1 MLSLQPSMIAEADV
15 ISLTNERFP
24 KTGNGNAAVTPL
36 EKGGSER
43 KFYRIRFGDESMIFV
58 KYSGHKEENR
68 HYVDIARFLNGA
80 GVPVPEIHHHDSE
93 EGLIWMQ
100 DLGEQDLWSFRNASW
115 TPRRALYEST
125 LEGVLRMHAQAT
137 KLANGAD
144 LRLERVFDTDLYLWE
159 QGYFFENCL
168 GNYFQTPESE
178 LVELAALPAL
188 RGSAE
193 SLAARPRVLVHRDF
207 QSQNV
212 MINEGAAWLIDF
224 QGMRYGLAQYD
235 LASLLYDPY
244 VALTSDERCE
254 LLAFYKKRLEQ
265 NGTPV
270 DSDFDEIFRWCALQ
284 RLMQALGAYGF
295 LGLKKNRPDFL
306 AHTPV
311 ALRSL
316 LEVASALDGLA
327 PLVKK
332 LNSLS

>member
-1 MLSLQPSMIAEADV
+1 MIAEADV

-80 GVPVPEIHHHDSE
+80 GVPVPEIYHHDAA

-100 DLGEQDLWSFRNASW
+100 DLGEQDLWSFRKSDW

-125 LEGVLRMHAQAT
+125 LDGVLRMHTQAT
-137 KLANGAD
+137 ELASGAD
-144 LRLERVFDTDLYLWE
+144 LHLERVFDADLYLWE
-159 QGYFFENCL
+159 QGYFFENCR
-168 GNYFQTPESE
+168 GHYFPTP
-178 LVELAALPAL
+178 VAELAELSALPAL
-188 RGSAE
+188 RGAAE
-193 SLAARPRVLVHRDF
+193 ALAARPRVLVHRDF

-212 MINEGAAWLIDF
+212 MIHEGAAWLIDF

-254 LLAFYKKRLEQ
+254 LLAFYKNRLKQ
-265 NGTPV
+265 QGIPV
-270 DSDFDEIFRWCALQ
+270 DSNFDEIFRWCALQ

-316 LEVASALDGLA
+316 LQVASTLDGLG

-332 LNSLS
+332 LNALV

>member
-1 MLSLQPSMIAEADV
+1 MIAEADV

-43 KFYRIRFGDESMIFV
+43 KFYRIRFGDDSMIFV

-80 GVPVPEIHHHDSE
+80 GVPVPEIHHHDPE

-125 LEGVLRMHAQAT
+125 LDGVLRMHTQAT
-137 KLANGAD
+137 DLAAGAD
-144 LRLERVFDTDLYLWE
+144 LRLERVFDADLYLWE

-178 LVELAALPAL
+178 LTELAALPAL
-188 RGSAE
+188 REATTA
-193 SLAARPRVLVHRDF
+193 LAARPRMLVHRDF

-212 MINEGAAWLIDF
+212 MIHEGAAWLIDF

>member
-1 MLSLQPSMIAEADV
+1 MIAEADV
-15 ISLTNERFP
+15 IFLTNERFP

-144 LRLERVFDTDLYLWE
+144 LRLERVFDADLYLWE

-178 LVELAALPAL
+178 LTELAALPAL
-188 RGSAE
+188 REATTA
-193 SLAARPRVLVHRDF
+193 LAARPRMLVHRDF

-212 MINEGAAWLIDF
+212 MIHEGAAWLIDF

>member
-1 MLSLQPSMIAEADV
+1 MIAEADV

-80 GVPVPEIHHHDSE
+80 GVPVPEIHHHDPE

-100 DLGEQDLWSFRNASW
+100 DLGEQDLWSFQNAPW

-125 LEGVLRMHAQAT
+125 LDGVLRMHSQAT
-137 KLANGAD
+137 ELASGAD

-168 GNYFQTPESE
+168 GNYFQTSESE
-178 LVELAALPAL
+178 LAELAALPAL
-188 RGSAE
+188 RGAAE

-212 MINEGAAWLIDF
+212 MINEGTAWLIDF

-270 DSDFDEIFRWCALQ
+270 DSDFDEVFRWCALQ

-316 LEVASALDGLA
+316 LEVASTLDGLE

-332 LNSLS
+332 FNSLT

>member
-1 MLSLQPSMIAEADV
+1 MIAEADV

-80 GVPVPEIHHHDSE
+80 GVPVPEIHHHDPE

-115 TPRRALYEST
+115 PPRRALYEST
-125 LEGVLRMHAQAT
+125 LDGVLRMHAQAT
-137 KLANGAD
+137 ELAPGAD
-144 LRLERVFDTDLYLWE
+144 LRLERVFDADLYLWE

-168 GNYFQTPESE
+168 GNYFQTTESE
-178 LVELAALPAL
+178 LTELAALPAL
-188 RGSAE
+188 REATTA
-193 SLAARPRVLVHRDF
+193 LAARPRVLVHRDF

-270 DSDFDEIFRWCALQ
+270 DSDFDEVFRWCALQ

-311 ALRSL
+311 ALHSL
-316 LEVASALDGLA
+316 REVASALDGLE

>member
-1 MLSLQPSMIAEADV
+1 MIAEADV

-80 GVPVPEIHHHDSE
+80 GVPVPEIHHHDPE

-125 LEGVLRMHAQAT
+125 LDGVLRMHTQAT
-137 KLANGAD
+137 DLAAGAD

-178 LVELAALPAL
+178 LTELAALPAL
-188 RGSAE
+188 REATTA
-193 SLAARPRVLVHRDF
+193 LAARPRMLVHRDF

-212 MINEGAAWLIDF
+212 MIHEGAAWLIDF

>member
-1 MLSLQPSMIAEADV
+1 MIAEADV

-68 HYVDIARFLNGA
+68 HYVDIARFLDGA
-80 GVPVPEIHHHDSE
+80 GVPVPEIHHHDPE

-100 DLGEQDLWSFRNASW
+100 DLGEQDLWSFRNTAW
-115 TPRRALYEST
+115 APRRALYEST
-125 LEGVLRMHAQAT
+125 LDGVLRMHTQAT
-137 KLANGAD
+137 ELAKGAD
-144 LRLERVFDTDLYLWE
+144 LHLERVFDSDLYLWE

-168 GNYFQTPESE
+168 GNYFQTPASE
-178 LVELAALPAL
+178 LADLADLPAL
-188 RGSAE
+188 RGAAAALS
-193 SLAARPRVLVHRDF
+193 ARPRVLVHRDF

-212 MINEGAAWLIDF
+212 MINEGTAWLIDF
-224 QGMRYGLAQYD
+224 QGMRYGLAPYD

-244 VALTSDERCE
+244 VALTSEERCE

-270 DSDFDEIFRWCALQ
+270 DSDFDEVFRWCALQ

>member
-80 GVPVPEIHHHDSE
+80 GVPVPEIHHHDPE

-115 TPRRALYEST
+115 TPRRALYEAT
-125 LEGVLRMHAQAT
+125 LDGVLRMHTQAT
-137 KLANGAD
+137 DLAAGAD

-178 LVELAALPAL
+178 LTELAALPAL
-188 RGSAE
+188 REATTA
-193 SLAARPRVLVHRDF
+193 LAARPRMLVHRDF

-212 MINEGAAWLIDF
+212 MIHEGAAWLIDF

>member
-1 MLSLQPSMIAEADV
+1 MIAEADV

-24 KTGNGNAAVTPL
+24 KTGNGNSAVTPL

-43 KFYRIRFGDESMIFV
+43 MFYRIRFGDESMIFV

-80 GVPVPEIHHHDSE
+80 GVPVPEIYRHDPQD
-93 EGLIWMQ
+93 GLIWMQ
-100 DLGEQDLWSFRNASW
+100 DLGEQDLWSFRNTSW
-115 TPRRALYEST
+115 LPRRALYEST
-125 LEGVLRMHAQAT
+125 LNGVLRMHAQAT
-137 KLANGAD
+137 ELASGAD
-144 LRLERVFDTDLYLWE
+144 LQLERVFDADLYLWE

-168 GNYFQTPESE
+168 GNYFQTCDD
-178 LVELAALPAL
+178 ELAELSALPAL
-188 RGSAE
+188 RGAAHA
-193 SLAARPRVLVHRDF
+193 LADRPRVLVHRDF

-212 MINEGAAWLIDF
+212 MINEGEAWLIDF
-224 QGMRYGLAQYD
+224 QGMRFGLAQYD

-244 VALTSDERCE
+244 VALTSDERSQ
-254 LLAFYKKRLEQ
+254 LLAFYKTRLEQ

-270 DSDFDEIFRWCALQ
+270 DSDFDEVFRWCALQ

-295 LGLKKNRPDFL
+295 LGIKKNRPDFL

-316 LEVASALDGLA
+316 IAVASDLDGLA

>member
-1 MLSLQPSMIAEADV
+1 MIAEADV

-43 KFYRIRFGDESMIFV
+43 KFYRIRFGDESIIFV

-125 LEGVLRMHAQAT
+125 LDGVLRMHTQAT

-144 LRLERVFDTDLYLWE
+144 LRLERVFDADLYLWE

-178 LVELAALPAL
+178 LTELAALPAL
-188 RGSAE
+188 REATTA
-193 SLAARPRVLVHRDF
+193 LAARPRMLVHRDF

-212 MINEGAAWLIDF
+212 MIHEGAAWLIDF

>member
-1 MLSLQPSMIAEADV
+1 MIAEADV
-15 ISLTNERFP
+15 IFLTNERFP

-125 LEGVLRMHAQAT
+125 LEGVLRMHTQAT
-137 KLANGAD
+137 DLAAGAD
-144 LRLERVFDTDLYLWE
+144 LRLERVFDADLYLWE

-178 LVELAALPAL
+178 LTELAALPAL
-188 RGSAE
+188 REATTA
-193 SLAARPRVLVHRDF
+193 LAARPRILVHRDF

-212 MINEGAAWLIDF
+212 MIHEGAAWLIDF

-265 NGTPV
+265 NDTPV

>member
-1 MLSLQPSMIAEADV
+1 VLSLRSSMIAEADV
-15 ISLTNERFP
+15 ILLTKERFP

-43 KFYRIRFGDESMIFV
+43 NFYRIRFGDESMIFV
-58 KYSGHKEENR
+58 KYSSNKEENR
-68 HYVDIARFLNGA
+68 HYVDIALFLNGA
-80 GVPVPEIHHHDSE
+80 GVPVPEIYQHDPE
-93 EGLIWMQ
+93 DGLIWMQ
-100 DLGEQDLWSFRNASW
+100 DLGEQDLWSFRNVSW
-115 TPRRALYEST
+115 PPRRALYEST
-125 LEGVLRMHAQAT
+125 LDGVLRMHSQAT
-137 KLANGAD
+137 ELASGAD

-168 GNYFQTPESE
+168 GNYFQTSESE
-178 LVELAALPAL
+178 LAELAALPAL
-188 RGSAE
+188 RGAAE
-193 SLAARPRVLVHRDF
+193 ALAVRPRVLVHRDF

-212 MINEGAAWLIDF
+212 MINEGTAWLIDF

-265 NGTPV
+265 LGISV
-270 DSDFDEIFRWCALQ
+270 ESDFDEVFRWCALQ

-306 AHTPV
+306 THTPV

-316 LEVASALDGLA
+316 LEVASALGGLA

>member
-1 MLSLQPSMIAEADV
+1 
-15 ISLTNERFP
+15 
-24 KTGNGNAAVTPL
+24 
-36 EKGGSER
+36 
-43 KFYRIRFGDESMIFV
+43 
-58 KYSGHKEENR
+58 
-68 HYVDIARFLNGA
+68 
-80 GVPVPEIHHHDSE
+80 
-93 EGLIWMQ
+93 
-100 DLGEQDLWSFRNASW
+100 
-115 TPRRALYEST
+115 
-125 LEGVLRMHAQAT
+125 MHSQAT
-137 KLANGAD
+137 EVASGAN
-144 LRLERVFDTDLYLWE
+144 LRLERVFDADLYLWE

-168 GNYFQTPESE
+168 GNYFQTSESE
-178 LVELAALPAL
+178 LAELAALPAL
-188 RGSAE
+188 RGAAE
-193 SLAARPRVLVHRDF
+193 ALSARPRVLVHRDF

-212 MINEGAAWLIDF
+212 MINEGTAWLIDF

-270 DSDFDEIFRWCALQ
+270 DSDFDEVFRWCALQ

>member
-1 MLSLQPSMIAEADV
+1 MIAEADV

-80 GVPVPEIHHHDSE
+80 GVPVPEIHHHDPE

-115 TPRRALYEST
+115 PPRRALYEST
-125 LEGVLRMHAQAT
+125 LDGVLRMHTQAT
-137 KLANGAD
+137 ELAPGAD

-168 GNYFQTPESE
+168 GNYFQTSESE
-178 LVELAALPAL
+178 LAELAALPAL
-188 RGSAE
+188 LGAAE
-193 SLAARPRVLVHRDF
+193 SLAVRSRVLVHRDF

-244 VALTSDERCE
+244 VALTSDERCD

-316 LEVASALDGLA
+316 LEVASSLDGLA

>member
-1 MLSLQPSMIAEADV
+1 
-15 ISLTNERFP
+15 
-24 KTGNGNAAVTPL
+24 
-36 EKGGSER
+36 
-43 KFYRIRFGDESMIFV
+43 MIFV
-58 KYSGHKEENR
+58 KYSGNKEENR

-80 GVPVPEIHHHDSE
+80 GVPVPEIHHHDPE

-100 DLGEQDLWSFRNASW
+100 DLGEQDLWSFRNAPW

-125 LEGVLRMHAQAT
+125 LDGVLRMHMQAT
-137 KLANGAD
+137 ELASGAD

-168 GNYFQTPESE
+168 GNYFQTPEPE
-178 LVELAALPAL
+178 VAELAALPAL
-188 RGSAE
+188 RGAAE
-193 SLAARPRVLVHRDF
+193 ALAAHPRVLVHRDF

-265 NGTPV
+265 NGTHV
-270 DSDFDEIFRWCALQ
+270 DFDFDEVFRWCALQ

-316 LEVASALDGLA
+316 LEVSSTLDGLE

>member
-1 MLSLQPSMIAEADV
+1 MIAEADV

-24 KTGNGNAAVTPL
+24 KTGNGNPAVTPL

-43 KFYRIRFGDESMIFV
+43 MFYRIRFGDESMIFV

-80 GVPVPEIHHHDSE
+80 GVPVPEIYRHDPQD
-93 EGLIWMQ
+93 GLIWMQ
-100 DLGEQDLWSFRNASW
+100 DLGEQDLWSFRKTSW
-115 TPRRALYEST
+115 MPRRALYEST
-125 LEGVLRMHAQAT
+125 LNGVLRMHTQAT
-137 KLANGAD
+137 ELVSGAD
-144 LRLERVFDTDLYLWE
+144 LQLERVFDADLYLWE

-168 GNYFQTPESE
+168 GNYYQTSGTE
-178 LVELAALPAL
+178 LEELAALPAL
-188 RGSAE
+188 RAATAA
-193 SLAARPRVLVHRDF
+193 LAARPRVLVHRDF

-212 MINEGAAWLIDF
+212 MINEGVAWLIDF

-244 VALTSDERCE
+244 VALTTEERCE

-265 NGTPV
+265 TGTPV
-270 DSDFDEIFRWCALQ
+270 DSDFDEVFRWCALQ

-295 LGLKKNRPDFL
+295 LGIIKNRPDFL

-316 LEVASALDGLA
+316 LEVASTLDGLA

>member
-1 MLSLQPSMIAEADV
+1 MIAEADV

-24 KTGNGNAAVTPL
+24 KTGNGNSAVTPL

-43 KFYRIRFGDESMIFV
+43 MFYRIRFGDESMIFV

-80 GVPVPEIHHHDSE
+80 GVPVPEIYRHDPQD
-93 EGLIWMQ
+93 GLIWMQ
-100 DLGEQDLWSFRNASW
+100 DLGEQDLWSFRNSSW
-115 TPRRALYEST
+115 MPRRALYGST
-125 LEGVLRMHAQAT
+125 LNGVLRMHAQAT
-137 KLANGAD
+137 ELASGAD
-144 LRLERVFDTDLYLWE
+144 IQLERVFDADLYLWE

-168 GNYFQTPESE
+168 GNYFQTSAD
-178 LVELAALPAL
+178 ELAELSALPAL
-188 RGSAE
+188 RGAANA
-193 SLAARPRVLVHRDF
+193 LAARPRVLVHRDF

-212 MINEGAAWLIDF
+212 MINEGEAWLIDF
-224 QGMRYGLAQYD
+224 QGMRFGLAQYD

-244 VALTSDERCE
+244 VALTSDERCQ
-254 LLAFYKKRLEQ
+254 LLAFYKIRLEQ
-265 NGTPV
+265 NGIPV

-295 LGLKKNRPDFL
+295 LGIKKNRPDFL

-316 LEVASALDGLA
+316 IEVASDLDGLA

>member
-1 MLSLQPSMIAEADV
+1 VLSLQTSMIPESEV

-68 HYVDIARFLNGA
+68 HYVDIARFLNSA
-80 GVPVPEIHHHDSE
+80 GVPVPEIYRHDSE
-93 EGLIWMQ
+93 DGLIWMQ

-115 TPRRALYEST
+115 MPRRAFYEST
-125 LEGVLRMHAQAT
+125 LDGVLRMHAQAT
-137 KLANGAD
+137 ELASGAD
-144 LRLERVFDTDLYLWE
+144 LHLERVFDADLYLWE

-168 GNYFQTPESE
+168 GNYFQTSESE
-178 LVELAALPAL
+178 LAELAALPAL
-188 RGSAE
+188 RGAAE
-193 SLAARPRVLVHRDF
+193 ALASRPRVLVHRDF

-212 MINEGAAWLIDF
+212 MIHEGEAWLIDF
-224 QGMRYGLAQYD
+224 QGMRHGLAHYD

-244 VALTSDERCE
+244 VALTPAERSE

-265 NGTPV
+265 NGNSP
-270 DSDFDEIFRWCALQ
+270 DSDFDEVFRWCALQ

-306 AHTPV
+306 AHTPA

-332 LNSLS
+332 LHSLS

>member
-1 MLSLQPSMIAEADV
+1 MIAEADV

-144 LRLERVFDTDLYLWE
+144 LRLERVFDADLYLWE

-178 LVELAALPAL
+178 LTELAALPAL
-188 RGSAE
+188 REATTA
-193 SLAARPRVLVHRDF
+193 LAARPRMLVHRDF

-212 MINEGAAWLIDF
+212 MIHEGAAWLIDF

>member
-1 MLSLQPSMIAEADV
+1 MIAEADV
-15 ISLTNERFP
+15 ISLTSERFP
-24 KTGNGNAAVTPL
+24 QAGKGSLAVTPL

-68 HYVDIARFLNGA
+68 HYVDIARFLGSA
-80 GVPVPEIHHHDSE
+80 GVPVPEIHRHDPE
-93 EGLIWMQ
+93 DGLIWMQ
-100 DLGEQDLWSFRNASW
+100 DLGEQDLWSFRNCAW
-115 TPRRALYEST
+115 EPRRAFYEST
-125 LEGVLRMHAQAT
+125 LDGVLRMHTTAT
-137 KLANGAD
+137 ELASGVD
-144 LRLERVFDTDLYLWE
+144 LHLERVFDADLYLWE

-168 GNYFQTPESE
+168 GNYYRTSGA
-178 LVELAALPAL
+178 ELAELASLPAL
-188 RGSAE
+188 RGAAE
-193 SLAARPRVLVHRDF
+193 ALSSRPRVLVHRDF

-212 MINEGAAWLIDF
+212 MIQEGSAWLIDF
-224 QGMRYGLAQYD
+224 QGMRHGLAQYD

-244 VALTSDERCE
+244 VSLAPDERSG
-254 LLAFYKKRLEQ
+254 LLSFYKKNLAN
-265 NGTPV
+265 NGGKIA
-270 DSDFDEIFRWCALQ
+270 SDFDEVFLWCAMQ

-316 LEVASALDGLA
+316 IEVASKLDGLA

>member
-1 MLSLQPSMIAEADV
+1 MLSLLPSMIAEADV

-43 KFYRIRFGDESMIFV
+43 NFYRIRFGDESMIFV

-68 HYVDIARFLNGA
+68 HYVDIARFLNRA
-80 GVPVPEIHHHDSE
+80 RVPVPEIYRHDPE
-93 EGLIWMQ
+93 DGLIWMQ

-125 LEGVLRMHAQAT
+125 LDGVLRMHSQAT
-137 KLANGAD
+137 ELASGAD

-168 GNYFQTPESE
+168 GNCFQTPESE
-178 LVELAALPAL
+178 VAELAALPAL
-188 RGSAE
+188 RGAAE
-193 SLAARPRVLVHRDF
+193 ALAARPRVLVHRDF

-244 VALTSDERCE
+244 VALTSDDRLE
-254 LLAFYKKRLEQ
+254 LLAFYKNRLEQ
-265 NGTPV
+265 KGV
-270 DSDFDEIFRWCALQ
+270 HLDSDFDEVFRWCALQ

-316 LEVASALDGLA
+316 LEVASTLDGLA

>member
-1 MLSLQPSMIAEADV
+1 MIAAADV

-24 KTGNGNAAVTPL
+24 KTGNGDAAVTPL

-43 KFYRIRFGDESMIFV
+43 NFYRIRFGDESMIFV

-68 HYVDIARFLNGA
+68 HYVDIAGFLNGA
-80 GVPVPEIHHHDSE
+80 GVPVPEIYRHDPE
-93 EGLIWMQ
+93 DGLIWMQ
-100 DLGEQDLWSFRNASW
+100 DLGEQDLWSFRTVDW

-125 LEGVLRMHAQAT
+125 LDGVLRMHAQAT
-137 KLANGAD
+137 ELASGED
-144 LRLERVFDTDLYLWE
+144 LRLERVFDAGLYLWE

-168 GNYFQTPESE
+168 GSYFQTAESE
-178 LVELAALPAL
+178 VAELAALPAL
-188 RGSAE
+188 RSAAE
-193 SLAARPRVLVHRDF
+193 ALAARPRVLVHRDF

-212 MINEGAAWLIDF
+212 MIHEGVAWLIDF

-254 LLAFYKKRLEQ
+254 LLAYYKKRLEQ
-265 NGTPV
+265 NGIRV
-270 DSDFDEIFRWCALQ
+270 DSDFDEVFRWCALQ

-306 AHTPV
+306 SHTPA

-316 LEVASALDGLA
+316 LEVASTLDGLA
-327 PLVKK
+327 PLVQK

>member
-1 MLSLQPSMIAEADV
+1 MIAEADV

-80 GVPVPEIHHHDSE
+80 GVPVPEIHHHDPE

-125 LEGVLRMHAQAT
+125 LDGVLRMHTQAT
-137 KLANGAD
+137 DLAAGAD
-144 LRLERVFDTDLYLWE
+144 LRLERVFDADLYLWE

-178 LVELAALPAL
+178 LTELAALPAL
-188 RGSAE
+188 REATTA
-193 SLAARPRVLVHRDF
+193 LAARPRMLVHRDF

-212 MINEGAAWLIDF
+212 MIHEGAAWLIDF